1 VTDTTTNLT
10 LCSPDATGH
19 GLDPSPTAPTVNAS
33 LETNTTGFV
42 DFLDARG
49 NCVSASGGTT
59 APAGAV
65 YTRRWAI
72 QPLPTNPNNSLVL
85 TVLVTPTAKE
95 NRRVRTA
102 DGRTR
107 FVEDSMLVTVS
118 HEEGAM
124 KREHGY
130 SLVELLV
137 SMANHDGRHRRRS
150 FGSSTRR
157 SPRLRSSL
165 KCRTCSSGCVSAPT
179 RCSRTWSWPGAGPY
193 QGALTGSLI
202 NYFAPILPRKT
213 GYTNP
218 DAYNVASA
226 SRSPSPMC
234 RTRIRKPPCPRP
246 CHSRRRS

>member
-1 VTDTTTNLT
+1 LAKSYSSERGFSIAEVAVATGILATVALAVAQMFALSTEKNLAAKHQVSTTTMATQKMEQLRGLTFSYDAGGLGLPVTDTTTNLT

-95 NRRVRTA
+95 NRRVSTA

-107 FVEDSMLVTVS
+107 FVEDSMLVTV
-118 HEEGAM
+118 
-124 KREHGY
+124 
-130 SLVELLV
+130 
-137 SMANHDGRHRRRS
+137 
-150 FGSSTRR
+150 
-157 SPRLRSSL
+157 
-165 KCRTCSSGCVSAPT
+165 
-179 RCSRTWSWPGAGPY
+179 
-193 QGALTGSLI
+193 
-202 NYFAPILPRKT
+202 
-213 GYTNP
+213 
-218 DAYNVASA
+218 
-226 SRSPSPMC
+226 
-234 RTRIRKPPCPRP
+234 RTRKAP
-246 CHSRRRS
+246 